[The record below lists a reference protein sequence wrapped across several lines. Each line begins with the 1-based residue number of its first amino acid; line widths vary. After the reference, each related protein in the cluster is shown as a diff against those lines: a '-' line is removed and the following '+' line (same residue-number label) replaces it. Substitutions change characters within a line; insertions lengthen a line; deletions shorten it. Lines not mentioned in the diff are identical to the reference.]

1 VSVDP
6 AVVQS
11 TLQDELV
18 TLLRNLI
25 IEGELRPGSRI
36 TETRLCARFGVSRT
50 PLRKALKVLSAEG
63 LVRFLPNK
71 GASVVR
77 VTHTEIEEAVPIFG
91 ALEALAGEL
100 ACARIDKE
108 SLGCIWNTHWQ
119 MVEHF
124 RRGERRPYAVLN
136 RALHEAIF
144 EAANNKTLSENY
156 NMLQVRYSSL
166 LPGQPGQWPEQMRQ
180 MFQSVFQSS
189 TGRAHW
195 AAEVEEH
202 EQMLAALE
210 AGDRAQ
216 FAQIARRHIRHRAEV
231 MHMALDMLEVRT
243 SRVICLNIEVSKLEV
258 ACGVRSRA

>member
-1 VSVDP
+1 MYPRYAVSLQP
-6 AVVQS
+6 AIVQR
-11 TLQDELV
+11 TLHDELV

-36 TETRLCARFGVSRT
+36 AETRLCARFGVSRM

-63 LVRFLPNK
+63 LVWFLPNK

-77 VTHTEIEEAVPIFG
+77 VTRTEIDEAVPIFG
-91 ALEALAGEL
+91 ALEVLAGEL

-108 SLGCIWNTHWQ
+108 SVGCIRSIHWQ

-124 RRGERRPYAVLN
+124 RRGERRPYALLN

-144 EAANNKTLSENY
+144 EAANNKILSENY
-156 NMLQVRYSSL
+156 NMLQVRFSSL
-166 LPGQPGQWPEQMRQ
+166 LPGQPGHWPELMRQ
-180 MFQSVFQSS
+180 MFQNAFQSS

-195 AAEVEEH
+195 ATEVEEH
-202 EQMLAALE
+202 EQMLASLE
-210 AGDRAQ
+210 AGDGAQ

-231 MHMALDMLEVRT
+231 MHMALDLLEKVRP
-243 SRVICLNIEVSKLEV
+243 S
-258 ACGVRSRA
+258 GV

>member
-1 VSVDP
+1 VSVQP
-6 AVVQS
+6 AVVQR
-11 TLQDELV
+11 TLDDELV
-18 TLLRNLI
+18 TLLRKLI

-36 TETRLCARFGVSRT
+36 TETRLSARFGVSRIL
-50 PLRKALKVLSAEG
+50 LRKALKALSAEG

-71 GASVVR
+71 GASVVC
-77 VTHTEIEEAVPIFG
+77 VTHTEIEDAVPIFG
-91 ALEALAGEL
+91 ALEALAGER

-108 SLGCIWNTHWQ
+108 SLDCIRSTHWQ

-144 EAANNKTLSENY
+144 KAANNKILSEFY
-156 NMLQVRYSSL
+156 NMLQVRFGSL

-180 MFQSVFQSS
+180 MFQSAFQSS

-210 AGDRAQ
+210 AGDGAQ
-216 FAQIARRHIRHRAEV
+216 FAQIARKHIRHRAEV
-231 MHMALDMLEVRT
+231 MHMALDMLEVR
-243 SRVICLNIEVSKLEV
+243 RRPPEARPV
-258 ACGVRSRA
+258 A